1 MPPERPRGAMLIVD
15 HPAELDAHVGAELGP
30 SDWITVDQAM
40 IDHFAAATGDRQW
53 IHVDVAR
60 AERELPTKGTIA
72 HGYLTLSLL
81 PVMIYQICRID
92 GCSRR
97 INYGANKLRFTNA
110 VPAGGRVRLRQKLVS
125 VEPIRDGGRRV
136 VALSTVEIEGEERPA
151 LVAEIVSL
159 VFP

>member
-1 MPPERPRGAMLIVD
+1 MLIVD
-15 HPAELDAHVGAELGP
+15 HPADLDAHVGRELGP
-30 SDWITVDQAM
+30 SDWITVDQRM
-40 IDHFAAATGDRQW
+40 IDRFAEATGDRQW

-60 AERELPTKGTIA
+60 AERELPTRNTIA

-97 INYGANKLRFTNA
+97 INYGANKLRFINP
-110 VPAGGRVRLRQKLVS
+110 VPAGARVRLRQKLLT
-125 VEPIRDGGRRV
+125 VEPSGEDGRRLV
-136 VALSTVEIEGEERPA
+136 MLSTVEIEGEERPA

>member
-1 MPPERPRGAMLIVD
+1 MLIVD
-15 HPAELDAHVGAELGP
+15 NPAELDAHVGRELGP
-30 SDWITVDQAM
+30 SDWITVDQGM
-40 IDHFAAATGDRQW
+40 IDRFAEATGDRQW

-60 AERELPTKGTIA
+60 AERELPTKSTIA

-81 PVMIYQICRID
+81 PVMIDQIYRVD
-92 GCSRR
+92 NCSRR

-110 VPAGGRVRLRQKLVS
+110 VPAGARVRLRQKLVS
-125 VEPIRDGGRRV
+125 VEPSGPPDGTGGTHGRRV